1 MYLIIQQVYLQV
13 LEELL
18 GALTEL
24 GSKEG
29 ARGGDDVATNAL
41 QGKGEQVPYLIRKN
55 DRL

>member
-1 MYLIIQQVYLQV
+1 M